1 MKGQQLL
8 FSYSKTTA
16 VSKWSLDSI
25 DDCVEH
31 ILESDLVADVGE
43 QTFAKIHASA
53 ESPPFKQV
61 AEY

>member
-1 MKGQQLL
+1 MVVG
-8 FSYSKTTA
+8 FNR
-16 VSKWSLDSI
+16 DS
-25 DDCVEH
+25 VEH